1 MFYNRRQGLNGGLLR
16 INKYGHE
23 KRLDDSSDGYLS
35 DKNILFIESDRRS
48 TALVSTLIEPAL
60 F

>member
-1 MFYNRRQGLNGGLLR
+1 MR